1 MLADL
6 KVLEDKLFLPE
17 PLAEF
22 NQVSVSLLRNTPFPK

>member
-22 NQVSVSLLRNTPFPK
+22 NQVSISLLRNILFSK